1 MKPLKVVVLTKTE
14 KDEDYLRLLLSQGK
28 GVSLCDSPFEADATV
43 MDANIL
49 TPAEISVLKALL
61 RYGNVKQAAS
71 QTHYAITTF
80 KKHLNSARRKLKVNT
95 NLQALVIACLCRLI
109 PLQDI
114 LPSITTLS
122 NRTGKAFTER
132 KPER

>member
-1 MKPLKVVVLTKTE
+1 MKPLKVVVLAKTE

-61 RYGNVKQAAS
+61 RYGSVKQAAS
-71 QTHYAITTF
+71 QTHYSVTTF
-80 KKHLNSARRKLKVNT
+80 KKHLYSARRKLKVNT
-95 NLQALVIACLCRLI
+95 NLQAIVIACLCRLI
-109 PLQDI
+109 PLQEI
-114 LPSITTLS
+114 FPAIATAQRAL
-122 NRTGKAFTER
+122 TEH
-132 KPER
+132 KPKR